1 MKTDRKPPLARSPMR
16 LRNRRVLQPSNIITP
31 LRTPSARLTKPQM
44 TESEMR
50 PENQAMS
57 FELMALSKMVQDELG
72 TMNAKNYSS
81 STGGASHLGPAF
93 ERGRFYDEYVAR
105 RNERLRKKQIENEVD
120 EPKTAYNLGVKVES
134 SMKKDFK
141 KKTESS
147 RKPVG
152 SAFVDRSQ
160 HSRYSLRSTVKK
172 PPPMPVPMNVEEKIT
187 ARRTSTVTR
196 TRRVY

>member
-31 LRTPSARLTKPQM
+31 LRTPSATLTKPQM
-44 TESEMR
+44 KESEMR

-81 STGGASHLGPAF
+81 STGTSNIGPAF

-105 RNERLRKKQIENEVD
+105 RNERLRRKLIENEVD

-141 KKTESS
+141 KKTESV

-152 SAFVDRSQ
+152 SAYVDRIQ

-172 PPPMPVPMNVEEKIT
+172 PPPLPVPMDIEEKIT
-187 ARRTSTVTR
+187 TRRTATVSR